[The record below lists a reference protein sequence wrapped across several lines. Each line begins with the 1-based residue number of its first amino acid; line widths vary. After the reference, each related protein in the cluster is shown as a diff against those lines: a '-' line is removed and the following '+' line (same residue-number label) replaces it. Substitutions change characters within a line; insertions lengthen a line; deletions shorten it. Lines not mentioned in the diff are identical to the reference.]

1 MFKLKPIY
9 HDIALQVGGAH
20 YPEVGG
26 ELLQRFADELVRRCA
41 EVNKQQMYELSGVII
56 DSTDGE
62 GFDEVCLNTV
72 KRVETYLATGLEEH
86 FEVK

>member
-1 MFKLKPIY
+1 MKQIY

-26 ELLQRFADELVRRCA
+26 QLLERFADELVRRCA
-41 EVNKQQMYELSGVII
+41 ELNKKQMYELSGVII

-62 GFDEVCLNTV
+62 GFDQVCLNTV
-72 KRVETYLATGLEEH
+72 KRVETYLATGLVEH